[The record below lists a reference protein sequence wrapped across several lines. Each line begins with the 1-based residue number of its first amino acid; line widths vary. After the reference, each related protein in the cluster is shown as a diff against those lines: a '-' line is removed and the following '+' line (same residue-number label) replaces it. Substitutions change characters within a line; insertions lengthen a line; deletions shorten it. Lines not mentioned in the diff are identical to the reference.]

1 MASKKSK
8 LMASSEEGNDGDED
22 DGQCK
27 KWWIFSLLD
36 FSTDEEICD
45 GVVWCAA
52 EASSMV
58 VSFLFSFPPGCSVV
72 FRVQRYLSV
81 VLVH

>member
-1 MASKKSK
+1 
-8 LMASSEEGNDGDED
+8 
-22 DGQCK
+22 
-27 KWWIFSLLD
+27 
-36 FSTDEEICD
+36 
-45 GVVWCAA
+45 
-52 EASSMV
+52 MV